1 MDSTGEVIIPVH
13 NGKHLE
19 FDLIGEN
26 FLKYDSIINLAHGK
40 GHALGGFGANLK
52 NQSIGIASRNGKTY
66 IHSCGITINLS
77 KAWGVSYELTIK

>member
-1 MDSTGEVIIPVH
+1 MDSTGKVIIPVH

-40 GHALGGFGANLK
+40 GHATGEFDANLK
-52 NQSIGIASRNGKTY
+52 NQSIGIASKNEKAY
-66 IHSCGITINLS
+66 IHSCGITTDPS
-77 KAWGVSYELTIK
+77 KAWKVSYELTIK

>member
-1 MDSTGEVIIPVH
+1 MDSTGKVIIPVH

-40 GHALGGFGANLK
+40 GHATGEFDANFK
-52 NQSIGIASRNGKTY
+52 NQSIGIT
-66 IHSCGITINLS
+66 TDPS
-77 KAWGVSYELTIK
+77 KAWKVSYELTIK

>member
-1 MDSTGEVIIPVH
+1 MDSTGEVKIPVH

-26 FLKYDSIINLAHGK
+26 FLKYSSIINFAHGK

>member
-40 GHALGGFGANLK
+40 EHATRGFGANLK
-52 NQSIGIASRNGKTY
+52 NQSIGITTNP
-66 IHSCGITINLS
+66 S
-77 KAWGVSYELTIK
+77 KA

>member
-1 MDSTGEVIIPVH
+1 MDSTGEVKIPVH

-40 GHALGGFGANLK
+40 GHALGGFGAIWRINQLVLLLEMEKLIFIVVVLLPTLVKRGKLVMNL
-52 NQSIGIASRNGKTY
+52 
-66 IHSCGITINLS
+66 L
-77 KAWGVSYELTIK
+77 

>member
-1 MDSTGEVIIPVH
+1 MDSTGKVIIPVH

-40 GHALGGFGANLK
+40 GHATGEFDANLK
-52 NQSIGIASRNGKTY
+52 NQSIGIT
-66 IHSCGITINLS
+66 TDPS
-77 KAWGVSYELTIK
+77 KAWKVSYELTIK

>member
-1 MDSTGEVIIPVH
+1 MDSTGEVKIPVH

-52 NQSIGIASRNGKTY
+52 N
-66 IHSCGITINLS
+66 
-77 KAWGVSYELTIK
+77 